1 MIFYLVNTTTS
12 NKENAVKIAK
22 HLIENKLA
30 ACVNIVPNVTSI
42 YRWDGNICEEQEFLL
57 NIKTKEELFKKV
69 NEAIISKHE
78 YELPEIIAVKIE
90 NGSDAYLK
98 WIETETI

>member
-1 MIFYLVNTTTS
+1 MTFYLVNTTTS

-30 ACVNIVPNVTSI
+30 ACVNIVPEVTSV

-57 NIKTKEELFKKV
+57 NIKTREELFQKV
-69 NEAIISKHE
+69 KEAIISIHE
-78 YELPEIIAVKIE
+78 YELPEIIAIKIE
-90 NGSDAYLK
+90 NGSDKYLK
-98 WIETETI
+98 WVWTETE